1 VKDEAR
7 RLSLPLVLA
16 TVGLIVAL
24 GLHPIATERILA
36 AYVLLLAAIALEFTT
51 RVLAQQSA
59 ADRNSEFENA
69 LDRKPQEAIR
79 PAELLRIER
88 ELTLG
93 LAGAGH
99 LHSRLLPLLREA
111 AGARLRLDLARSS
124 VRARAAL
131 GDDVWELL
139 RPDRPPPLDRHAPG
153 IARAD
158 VARCVDRLEQ
168 L

>member
-1 VKDEAR
+1 VRDEAQ

-51 RVLAQQSA
+51 RVLAMRSA
-59 ADRNSEFENA
+59 FERNSEFENA
-69 LDRKPQEAIR
+69 LARR
-79 PAELLRIER
+79 PEEPTRPPELLRIER

-93 LAGAGH
+93 IAGAGH
-99 LHSRLLPLLREA
+99 LHSRLLPVLREA
-111 AGARLRLDLARSS
+111 ASARLRLDIARSAA
-124 VRARAAL
+124 RARVAL
-131 GDDVWELL
+131 GDDVWEIL
-139 RPDRPPPLDRHAPG
+139 RPDRPAPADRHAPG
-153 IARAD
+153 ISRREVELC
-158 VARCVDRLEQ
+158 VARLEE